1 MGGFIGNLNELQNY
15 QSLSRHF
22 KSKENGVPQ
31 PKMSARIDDANK
43 NTLEIKDKDKIPIQ
57 DDKWTKELEVA
68 EIDVLQVQ
76 Q

>member
-1 MGGFIGNLNELQNY
+1 
-15 QSLSRHF
+15 
-22 KSKENGVPQ
+22 
-31 PKMSARIDDANK
+31 MSARFVDSNK
-43 NTLEIKDKDKIPIQ
+43 NTLEIKDKDKIPLQ